1 MKREQSIELR
11 ASGRPIERR
20 TLSMAKPYLQAG
32 LAFVAICVATN
43 SEATNIPSNAFPL
56 GCTLI
61 DRSTFLIPQASDTN
75 RASMP
80 FSEEKQALLE
90 FYKEQSGR
98 EATKLDQAPRLR
110 YQSVERDLQ
119 RPTRFLV
126 LIRPASNAKA
136 AAGALYR
143 NVEERWLKSHVD
155 DINNMPVPF
164 QVYDP
169 CSLVK
174 CEISIV
180 YKGSDQ
186 LTKIASGDIDARF
199 VSGVAFDDLVDA
211 LERPLLSYRIF
222 SINGVPTIVF
232 DRWRKER
239 VEDRAG
245 TSSDIAS
252 LAKDAWHRRRDP
264 YVLFVDHAEVKP
276 LAEFQREIIADLAQS
291 KSDPK
296 LGMRFVQYLDKQW
309 KDCIRRDFNGNIRKY
324 ISSKTKRD

>member
-1 MKREQSIELR
+1 MELERNITHILTCRAIQQGMLSAPKRYLR
-11 ASGRPIERR
+11 AGFA
-20 TLSMAKPYLQAG
+20 LL
-32 LAFVAICVATN
+32 AICAATN
-43 SEATNIPSNAFPL
+43 LEATNIPGNAFPL

-61 DRSTFLIPQASDTN
+61 GRTTVLIPQASESN

-98 EATKLDQAPRLR
+98 EAAGLDQAPRLR

-143 NVEERWLKSHVD
+143 KVEERWLKSHVD
-155 DINNMPVPF
+155 DIKNMPVPF

-169 CSLVK
+169 CNLVK

-186 LTKIASGDIDARF
+186 LTKMVSGDIDARF
-199 VSGVAFDDLVDA
+199 VSGVANLVDA

-245 TSSDIAS
+245 TSSDIAP
-252 LAKDAWHRRRDP
+252 LAKDAWHRPGDT

-324 ISSKTKRD
+324 ISSKAKPD